1 MKYKLTDI
9 SFDNLEYT
17 PKELNTGTLIN
28 IKYSGEALEFQ
39 TPKVLIQD
47 IIREAGKE
55 YFLLKIKSNQACKKF
70 FEKILELENNFIC
83 KFNAT
88 LIKSIVEDDHFIVKV
103 PFVYSKPSIRV
114 FSDNGSLFN
123 YYQLSKGM
131 EIICLL
137 FYDKLWMNKDNSFQ
151 YYLQVKEIML
161 LKK

>member
-1 MKYKLTDI
+1 M
-9 SFDNLEYT
+9 
-17 PKELNTGTLIN
+17 
-28 IKYSGEALEFQ
+28 
-39 TPKVLIQD
+39 IQD